1 MDPAHGDALIGSAT
15 ETDEDEDGVS
25 EPYWI
30 VQNSW
35 TDKWKDAGRVKIA
48 RGENACC
55 IEDRCVHLYFYSRT
69 YGQL

>member
-1 MDPAHGDALIGSAT
+1 VHRCAEGCGVVDHSVIIVGWG

-55 IEDRCVHLYFYSRT
+55 I
-69 YGQL
+69 